1 MCFCHHKSVKAL
13 LYVPIVFSLL
23 VLGAHFLRELNVV
36 GVAVSILL
44 LGLLFVRR
52 NWAARVVQA
61 ALVVGVVEW
70 LLTLYELAGIYAVR
84 GNSPTRMYIILGS
97 VAALALVS
105 ALLFQTRTLRK
116 TYRLESPSRP
126 NAD

>member
-1 MCFCHHKSVKAL
+1 MKAL

-23 VLGAHFLRELNVV
+23 VLGAHFLRELNVA
-36 GVAVSILL
+36 GVAMSIAL

-70 LLTLYELAGIYAVR
+70 LLTLYDLAAIYAAR
-84 GNSPTRMYIILGS
+84 GDSPTRMYIILAS
-97 VAALALVS
+97 VTALALVS
-105 ALLFQTRTLRK
+105 ALLFQTRTLQRIYK
-116 TYRLESPSRP
+116 LESPGRP
-126 NAD
+126 SAE